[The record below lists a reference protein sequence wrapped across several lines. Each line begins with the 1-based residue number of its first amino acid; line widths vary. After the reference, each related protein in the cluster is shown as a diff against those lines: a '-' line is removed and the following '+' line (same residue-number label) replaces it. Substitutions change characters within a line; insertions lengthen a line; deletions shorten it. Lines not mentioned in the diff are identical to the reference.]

1 MRRHADRL
9 ATAGYLTVAVDLFSA
24 GGATRCLVGTF
35 RALLSGRGRA
45 YADIESGRQWL
56 LAQPD
61 CTGTVGTIG
70 FCMGG
75 GFALMTASSGF
86 DAASVNYGQVPTDL
100 DAVARGACPVVGSYG
115 GSDRGLNGAAAKVE
129 AALTRAGVP
138 HDVKEYPGAGHSF
151 LNDAPNGPRVLRP

>member
-1 MRRHADRL
+1 M
-9 ATAGYLTVAVDLFSA
+9 
-24 GGATRCLVGTF
+24 RCLVGTF

-75 GFALMTASSGF
+75 GFALMTATTGF
-86 DAASVNYGQVPTDL
+86 DAASVNDGQVPKGL

-115 GSDRGLNGAAAKVE
+115 
-129 AALTRAGVP
+129 AALTA
-138 HDVKEYPGAGHSF
+138 AST
-151 LNDAPNGPRVLRP
+151 APRPRSRPR